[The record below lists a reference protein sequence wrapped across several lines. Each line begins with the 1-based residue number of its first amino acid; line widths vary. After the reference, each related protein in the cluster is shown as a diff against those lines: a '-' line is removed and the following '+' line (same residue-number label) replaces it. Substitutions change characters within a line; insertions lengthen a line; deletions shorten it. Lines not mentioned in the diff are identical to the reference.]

1 VGTYTIFDHTADVGL
16 EVRGTSFEDL
26 LATAARA
33 TFDQALEDRP
43 AAVDCRREV
52 RVRPVAQAT
61 LEGDRHEL
69 LVGWLQELL
78 YLFETEHL
86 VPLEYDFV
94 AAGPREIKADVG
106 FGRFEPGRHRTRLEV
121 KAVTYHQIEVRE
133 APDGWHARFILDI

>member
-1 VGTYTIFDHTADVGL
+1 MGTYTIFDHTADVGL
-16 EVRGTSFEDL
+16 EVRGTSLEDL

-33 TFDQALEDRP
+33 TFDQTLEDWP

-52 RVRPVAQAT
+52 CVRPPAG
-61 LEGDRHEL
+61 LESDRPEL
-69 LVGWLQELL
+69 FVDWLQELL
-78 YLFETEHL
+78 YLFETERL

-94 AAGPREIKADVG
+94 AVGPREIEADVG

>member
-1 VGTYTIFDHTADVGL
+1 MGTYTIFDHTADVGL

-33 TFDQALEDRP
+33 TFDQVLEDRP

-52 RVRPVAQAT
+52 CVRPPAG

-69 LVGWLQELL
+69 LVDWLQELL
-78 YLFETEHL
+78 YLFETERL

-94 AAGPREIKADVG
+94 AVGPREIEADVG